1 MKYIMSYRRFFQES
15 RWYDLLFFGPYL
27 FFVIINFL
35 LTTTLPLPSVLAPIS
50 KLPLAFVLIKI
61 FLDSITRLVPTR
73 KLVGMIILLVISGL
87 VLLFGQQAFPLYYAI
102 LTAGAHNISAKKV
115 MRVHFK
121 FMAISLIVV
130 ALLSLVGIIENRVFY
145 RSDQITARLAFGI
158 QYPTDFSAL
167 VVFLTAIGVSLYKKH
182 FKIAWFIL
190 TLTLAYFLATYVDAR
205 LDTILLVV
213 IGLYLLV
220 SELDILKSITLKFS
234 KEMILMMTVLSFLF
248 AVFYLSDHSLMLWLN
263 NLLSGRLEL
272 AHSGMWK
279 FGVKLFGAPIE
290 FNGYGDFN
298 QLVAYNF
305 IDNTYMNM
313 LIRFG
318 IVYTIYSLACYVVLH
333 YRTAYRLDD
342 TWVFYIAFTAIH
354 GFITHHMINPI
365 YNPAWILFF
374 ALPFDKAENHQYKL
388 TIVGQL
394 GDPKTGLGKAL
405 NDVVDYAKKT
415 YGKNKVQTVDIIN
428 NKLFVK
434 HLWHLLT
441 ANTDSFYFTPAGSLG
456 GNLRDLVYLKMMTSH
471 ESRVVLHFH
480 NNHYGQ
486 VINQYSWLKY
496 LNRKM
501 LEDVECIILLGTGHK
516 AMFEGLNIADEKFI
530 FISNGV
536 DEDLFI
542 TEEAFHEKNRNNI
555 IYFSNMLPEKGYQ
568 HLLDASYLINPKYRI
583 TFSGKFYNEELENE
597 FLEAIK
603 YHSNIQYI
611 PGVYGENKKALLEK
625 MAVFIL
631 PTEYKDET
639 LPISML
645 EAMASGLYIITT
657 PRGVIPET
665 LIPKTSTILSDTQ
678 PETIAHAIESVSEA
692 LSYNDFQIDKLSRK
706 YNKQVIMQQILATI
720 KG

>member
-1 MKYIMSYRRFFQES
+1 MKYIMSYRRFCQES

-35 LTTTLPLPSVLAPIS
+35 LITTLPLPDILAPIS

-61 FLDSITRLVPTR
+61 FLDSISRLVPTR
-73 KLVGMIILLVISGL
+73 KLVGMTILLVISGL

-102 LTAGAHNISAKKV
+102 LAAGAHNISAKKV
-115 MRVHFK
+115 MRIHFK
-121 FMAISLIVV
+121 FMVISLIVV
-130 ALLSLVGIIENRVFY
+130 VLLSLVGMIENRVFY
-145 RSDQITARLAFGI
+145 RSDQITERLAFGI

-167 VVFLTAIGVSLYKKH
+167 VVYLTAIGASLYKKH
-182 FKIAWFIL
+182 FKMGWFIL
-190 TLTLAYFLATYVDAR
+190 TLALAYFLAIYVHAR

-220 SELDILKSITLKFS
+220 SELDVIKSITLKLG
-234 KEMILMMTVLSFLF
+234 KEMILMMAVLSFLF

-263 NLLSGRLEL
+263 NLLSGRLAL
-272 AHSGMWK
+272 AHSGMGE

-298 QLVAYNF
+298 QLAAYNF

-313 LIRFG
+313 LVRFG
-318 IVYTIYSLACYVVLH
+318 LVYTIYSLACYLVLH
-333 YRTAYRLDD
+333 YRTANRLDD
-342 TWVFYIAFTAIH
+342 TWVFYIAFTALH
-354 GFITHHMINPI
+354 GFMTHHMINPI

-374 ALPFDKAENHQYKL
+374 AVPFDEAENHQYKV

-405 NDVVDYAKKT
+405 NDVVDHAKKT
-415 YGKNKVQTVDIIN
+415 YGRNKVQTVDIIN
-428 NKLFVK
+428 NKLFIK
-434 HLWHLLT
+434 HVWHLLT
-441 ANTDSFYFTPAGSLG
+441 ANTDSFYFTPAGSVG
-456 GNLRDLVYLKMMTSH
+456 GNLRDLLYLKIMIRH

-486 VINQYSWLKY
+486 VINQYPWLNY

-501 LEDVECIILLGTGHK
+501 LEDVDQIILLGTGHK
-516 AMFEGLNIADEKFI
+516 TMFEGLNIADEKFI
-530 FISNGV
+530 FINNGV

-542 TEEAFHEKNRNNI
+542 TEEAFHKKNTYNI
-555 IYFSNMLPEKGYQ
+555 IYFSNMFPEKGYQ
-568 HLLDASYLINPKYRI
+568 HLLDASDLIDSKYCI
-583 TFSGKFYNEELENE
+583 TFSGKFYNKKLENE

-625 MAVFIL
+625 MAIFVL

-657 PRGVIPET
+657 PRGVIPEA
-665 LIPKTSTILSDTQ
+665 LNPKTSTILSDTQ
-678 PETIAHAIESVSEA
+678 PETIAHAIESVPEK
-692 LSYNDFQIDKLSRK
+692 LNYDDFQIDKLSHE

-720 KG
+720 EG